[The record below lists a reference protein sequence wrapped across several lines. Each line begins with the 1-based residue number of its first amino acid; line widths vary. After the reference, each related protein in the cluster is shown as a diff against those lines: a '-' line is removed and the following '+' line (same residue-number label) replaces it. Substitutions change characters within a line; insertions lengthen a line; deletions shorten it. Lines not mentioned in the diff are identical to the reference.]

1 MGSTQDAPSEA
12 ALAVIGTDA
21 GGLGGLPA
29 PSLALVR
36 AADRILQHL
45 DEGGLKVH
53 PESLRQHAALTAPNR
68 ASSWP
73 VWAALLESSDDGIA
87 RLLTGP

>member
-1 MGSTQDAPSEA
+1 M
-12 ALAVIGTDA
+12 
-21 GGLGGLPA
+21 
-29 PSLALVR
+29 R
-36 AADRILQHL
+36 AADRMLQHL

-73 VWAALLESSDDGIA
+73 VWAALLAG
-87 RLLTGP
+87 LLLGLLLG